1 MARVLYVEDDAFLR
15 NIFKNSCE
23 GTEIEL
29 LTAADAEEGMNVLKS
44 EKIDLVLLDLLLP
57 GEHGFEFLEKKKN
70 IEAVQGIPVIV
81 FSNLDSEEDKE
92 KALSLGATEYHLKV
106 MKQPKAVLRQVIALL
121 KEKGI
126 T

>member
-23 GTEIEL
+23 GTDIEL
-29 LTAADAEEGMNVLKS
+29 LTATDAEEGFGILES
-44 EKIDLVLLDLLLP
+44 QKIDLVLLDLLLP
-57 GEHGFEFLEKKKN
+57 GEHGFKFLEKKK
-70 IEAVQGIPVIV
+70 EVDALKDIPVIV
-81 FSNLDSEEDKE
+81 FSNLDSEEDKK

-106 MKQPKAVLRQVIALL
+106 MKQPKAVLRHVLALL

-126 T
+126 A